1 MNGTEFLRNLV
12 KNKTVAIVG
21 NAKSIFDKKNGKEID
36 NHDIIIRFNRG
47 FITKPESQ
55 GRRTD
60 ILILAVNLNLDEKS
74 AFKSQ
79 YYVNRSKK
87 TTCGSITI
95 ENKFRAD
102 LKEIIGKQPSS
113 GFMAIKLCDQAK
125 IIDLYGFDFGKTKTF
140 YNPEGFITPH
150 DYDKEH
156 QLIERMNVNIH

>member
-1 MNGTEFLRNLV
+1 MIGTEFLRNLV

-36 NHDIIIRFNRG
+36 SHDIIIRFNRG

-74 AFKSQ
+74 AFNSQ

-102 LKEIIGKQPSS
+102 LKELIGKQPSS

-125 IIDLYGFDFGKTKTF
+125 SIDLSGFDFGKTKTF

-150 DYDKEH
+150 DYDKEFEIIKT
-156 QLIERMNVNIH
+156 LNLTIN